1 MLAVLLQFLLA
12 QIIFLLRSPSPTRP
26 TGPKKCAPYTRNRLS
41 YNSDEIDERSPNND
55 SSGKTINMLHRA
67 AQLKYPVSVILF

>member
-1 MLAVLLQFLLA
+1 M
-12 QIIFLLRSPSPTRP
+12 
-26 TGPKKCAPYTRNRLS
+26 RNRLS